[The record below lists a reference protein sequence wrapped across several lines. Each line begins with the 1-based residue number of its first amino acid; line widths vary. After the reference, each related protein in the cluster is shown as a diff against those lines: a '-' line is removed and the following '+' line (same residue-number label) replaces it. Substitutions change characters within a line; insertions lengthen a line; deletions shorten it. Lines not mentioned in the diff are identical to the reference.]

1 MLPKLLTQDKGLDGI
16 KISVLGTDYLIRCV
30 KASDMPSWFFERN
43 KGYCDHTVKV
53 ITVED
58 LITRKDD
65 YKDALGDLEMITNQT
80 VRHEL
85 IHAFLRESGLGDEAE
100 IDEVIIDWLALQAPK
115 IMKAFCQVNAFTQE
129 EMSDIIAAF
138 TAENVKEEEKSNVAK
153 RITDGN

>member
-30 KASDMPSWFFERN
+30 KASYMPSWFFERN

-58 LITRKDD
+58 LVARKDD
-65 YKDALGDLEMITNQT
+65 YKDVLGDLETVTNQT

-85 IHAFLRESGLGDEAE
+85 LHAFLRESGLGDEAE

-138 TAENVKEEEKSNVAK
+138 TAENVKEEEKTNVAK